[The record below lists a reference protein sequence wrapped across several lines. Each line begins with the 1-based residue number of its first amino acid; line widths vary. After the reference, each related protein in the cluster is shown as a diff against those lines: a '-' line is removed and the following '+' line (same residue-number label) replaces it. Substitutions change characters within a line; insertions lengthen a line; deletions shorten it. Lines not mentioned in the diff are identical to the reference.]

1 MPCFRHFLYTNFW
14 TMVYFH
20 VAFSEPGREVALQ
33 HCTNCGSEIPDNA
46 HFCGKCGHV
55 FSSVSTIDKETSIG
69 VENEQQSEDVA
80 TTSTQ
85 GLVHSEESKNGKQ
98 ADDVAALSTQ
108 GLEQA
113 EKVEAEQTSD
123 TVAENGHQ
131 AEDVAEL
138 STQGLEQAGERPE
151 DVAELSTQGLAH
163 SAEREQSEG
172 KAPEVLEAEETEA
185 EASVPSGF
193 SEDDR
198 VQHPVSPAPKARRGS
213 AARWI
218 IIAVVG
224 LLVLA
229 GIAGGLLFLLR
240 SQGSVTTVTPAIGA
254 SPGANNNSGV
264 TPVDTTC
271 STGACITRIA
281 GTTPVAGT
289 KAIFL
294 INFSG
299 VVQGSMSVT
308 SFARCGP
315 STAGTE
321 YDLYFSGTIDG
332 VQYNFVARIPVYK
345 GPASYSAGQISVV
358 FARQPISAT
367 TVWGNSGNA
376 PAQAIIYG
384 DTKSGTMDITLDG
397 SANKVHVSG
406 YWVCA

>member
-1 MPCFRHFLYTNFW
+1 
-14 TMVYFH
+14 MVYFH

-46 HFCGKCGHV
+46 HFCGECGHE

-98 ADDVAALSTQ
+98 TDDVAA
-108 GLEQA
+108 
-113 EKVEAEQTSD
+113 
-123 TVAENGHQ
+123 
-131 AEDVAEL
+131 
-138 STQGLEQAGERPE
+138 
-151 DVAELSTQGLAH
+151 LSTQGLAH
-163 SAEREQSEG
+163 SAEREQAEG
-172 KAPEVLEAEETEA
+172 KAPEGLEAEETEA

-198 VQHPVSPAPKARRGS
+198 VQYPVSPDPKARRGS

-240 SQGSVTTVTPAIGA
+240 SQGSVTTVTPAIGTN
-254 SPGANNNSGV
+254 PGTSNNSGV

-281 GTTPVAGT
+281 GTTPVTGT

-299 VVQGSMSVT
+299 AVQGSMSVT

-397 SANKVHVSG
+397 STNKVHVSG

>member
-1 MPCFRHFLYTNFW
+1 
-14 TMVYFH
+14 MVYFH

-80 TTSTQ
+80 TT
-85 GLVHSEESKNGKQ
+85 
-98 ADDVAALSTQ
+98 
-108 GLEQA
+108 
-113 EKVEAEQTSD
+113 
-123 TVAENGHQ
+123 
-131 AEDVAEL
+131 

-254 SPGANNNSGV
+254 SPGVSNNSGV

-299 VVQGSMSVT
+299 AVQGSMNVT

>member
-1 MPCFRHFLYTNFW
+1 MRRPWMGAKIEWRREQFLFYRESAGSITIMPCFRHFLYTNFW

-33 HCTNCGSEIPDNA
+33 HCTICGSEIPDNA

-98 ADDVAALSTQ
+98 TDDVAA
-108 GLEQA
+108 
-113 EKVEAEQTSD
+113 
-123 TVAENGHQ
+123 
-131 AEDVAEL
+131 
-138 STQGLEQAGERPE
+138 
-151 DVAELSTQGLAH
+151 LSTQGLAH
-163 SAEREQSEG
+163 SAEREQAEG
-172 KAPEVLEAEETEA
+172 KAPEGLEAEETEA

-198 VQHPVSPAPKARRGS
+198 VQYPVSPDPKARRGS

-240 SQGSVTTVTPAIGA
+240 SQGSVTTVTPAIGTN
-254 SPGANNNSGV
+254 PGTSNNSGV

-299 VVQGSMSVT
+299 AVKGMRKLRQLFMVIRNLAPWILRSTGRRTRSMFLDT
-308 SFARCGP
+308 GFARNKRLVRK
-315 STAGTE
+315 AGR
-321 YDLYFSGTIDG
+321 
-332 VQYNFVARIPVYK
+332 VASR
-345 GPASYSAGQISVV
+345 
-358 FARQPISAT
+358 
-367 TVWGNSGNA
+367 
-376 PAQAIIYG
+376 
-384 DTKSGTMDITLDG
+384 
-397 SANKVHVSG
+397 
-406 YWVCA
+406 